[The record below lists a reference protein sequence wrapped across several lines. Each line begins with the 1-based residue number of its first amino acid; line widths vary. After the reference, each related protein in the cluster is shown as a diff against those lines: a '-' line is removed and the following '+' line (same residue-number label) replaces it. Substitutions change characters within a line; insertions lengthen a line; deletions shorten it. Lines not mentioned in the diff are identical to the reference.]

1 MATIEARPS
10 VQQRQAMGRGL
21 AWALL
26 SSAAFGLSGSLARS
40 LLDIGWSPGAVVV
53 ARMGGAFLALL
64 VPALIVLRGT
74 RWPTS
79 RQARQL
85 VAYGVVAVAGAQLCF
100 FSAVQYLSVGT
111 ALLLEYLAPV
121 LLIGWQWFRTK
132 NRPTNSVFL
141 GAVIAMAG
149 MVFVLDVL
157 NGLTLNPLGVLW
169 GLGAALCLCG
179 YFLMS
184 DHRGGSGDS
193 VSPMLMTTV
202 GTGVGALVVLGVG
215 ATGLLPMSF
224 ELRDT
229 ALAGLTVPW
238 WLPVLVL
245 VLVAA
250 AFAYLT
256 GIIAVRRLGSSI
268 ASFVALTEVIFAVV
282 FAMLLLGQTPSLSQ
296 LVGGVLVLAGI
307 AIVQRP
313 SR

>member
-1 MATIEARPS
+1 MTTIEARPS
-10 VQQRQAMGRGL
+10 VQQRQLMGRGL

-26 SSAAFGLSGSLARS
+26 SAACFGLSGSLAKP

-53 ARMGGAFLALL
+53 ARMGGAFLVLL
-64 VPALIVLRGT
+64 VPALVILRGSS
-74 RWPTS
+74 RPTA
-79 RQARQL
+79 RQARRL
-85 VAYGVVAVAGAQLCF
+85 LAYGVGPVAGAQLCF

-121 LLIGWQWFRTK
+121 LLIGWAWFRTRT
-132 NRPTNSVFL
+132 RPTNGVLL
-141 GAVIAMAG
+141 GAAIAMAG
-149 MVFVLDVL
+149 MFFVLDVV
-157 NGLTLNPLGVLW
+157 NGLTLHPVGVLW
-169 GLGAALCLCG
+169 GLGAALCLCS
-179 YFLMS
+179 YFLLS
-184 DHRGGSGDS
+184 DDSSSGAS
-193 VSPMLMTTV
+193 ASPLLTTTV
-202 GTGVGALVVLGVG
+202 GTGVGALGVLGVG

-229 ALAGLTVPW
+229 ALAGHPVPW
-238 WLPVLVL
+238 WLPVLTL
-245 VLVAA
+245 ILIAA
-250 AFAYLT
+250 TVAYLT

-282 FAMLLLGQTPSLSQ
+282 FAVLLLGQTPSLSQ